1 MIYTN
6 IANSIKGLTEA
17 EEIKED
23 NLEDTYN
30 NLYNLKTQLENIELD
45 EDNQLTKLI
54 KLIEDGTETYKAFR
68 EVIPK
73 NYISDKDLK
82 NLVNAYEDDLLYTV
96 THSANTNQFN
106 SGIDTIIANIS
117 TIYNNEEYT
126 LDELDKLISKG
137 EV

>member
-30 NLYNLKTQLENIELD
+30 NLYNLKTQLEDIELD
-45 EDNQLTKLI
+45 EDSQLTKLI
-54 KLIEDGTETYKAFR
+54 KLVEDGTETYKAFR

-82 NLVNAYEDDLLYTV
+82 NLINAYEDDLLYTV

>member
-45 EDNQLTKLI
+45 EDSQLTKLI
-54 KLIEDGTETYKAFR
+54 NLVEDGTETYKAFR

-82 NLVNAYEDDLLYTV
+82 NLINAYEDDLLYTV

>member
-54 KLIEDGTETYKAFR
+54 KLVEDGTETYKAFR

-82 NLVNAYEDDLLYTV
+82 NLINAYEDDLLYTV

-137 EV
+137 EI

>member
-54 KLIEDGTETYKAFR
+54 KLVEDGTDTYKAFR

-82 NLVNAYEDDLLYTV
+82 NLINTYEDDLLYTV
-96 THSANTNQFN
+96 THSVNTNQFN